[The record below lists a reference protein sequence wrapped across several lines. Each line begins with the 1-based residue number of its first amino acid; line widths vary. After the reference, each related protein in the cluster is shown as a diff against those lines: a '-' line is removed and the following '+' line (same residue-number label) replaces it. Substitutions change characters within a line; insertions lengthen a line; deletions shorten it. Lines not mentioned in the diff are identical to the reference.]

1 MQKTLLVTGG
11 AGFIGSCFVR
21 ESLKQY
27 RGAIVVLD
35 ALTYAGN
42 LENLAEVAAEPG
54 FRFVHGNICDGA
66 LLVRLLHEIRPEAVL
81 HFAAETHVDRSIL
94 APEAFIQTNVAGTFQ
109 LLKATLD
116 YYGSLDAEA
125 KRDFRFLHLS
135 TDEVYGSLS
144 LTDPAFSEDAP
155 YRPNS
160 PYSASKAASNHLV
173 RAYHQTYGLPTLTI
187 NASNTYGPR
196 QFPEKLIP
204 LMIQHALAGK
214 PLPIYGDGSNI
225 RDWLYVSDLCSGIW
239 SVLKR
244 GRVGEIYNVGGEQE
258 MSNLSLVNH
267 LCVILDNLAPK
278 NTSYAEQ
285 IVYVKD
291 RLGHDHRYALN
302 ISKAHKELGWKPIET
317 LDLGLRKSTLW
328 YLRNAIKDS

>member
-1 MQKTLLVTGG
+1 MQKTWLVTGG

-21 ESLKQY
+21 ETLKQY
-27 RGAIVVLD
+27 HGEIVVLD

-42 LENLAEVAAEPG
+42 LENLAEVEAEPG
-54 FRFVHGNICDGA
+54 FRFVHGNICDGP
-66 LLVRLLHEIRPEAVL
+66 LLARLFHDIKPQAVL

-94 APEAFIQTNVAGTFQ
+94 APEAFIQTNVEGTFQ

-144 LTDPAFSEDAP
+144 PTDPAFSEDAP

-204 LMIQHALAGK
+204 LMIQNALAGN

-225 RDWLYVSDLCSGIW
+225 RDWLYVSDLCAGIRC
-239 SVLKR
+239 VLKR
-244 GRVGEIYNVGGEQE
+244 GRIGETYNIGGEQE
-258 MSNLSLVNH
+258 MSNKALVKK
-267 LCVILDNLAPK
+267 LCTILDTLAPK
-278 NTSYAEQ
+278 TTSYAEQ
-285 IVYVKD
+285 ITYVKD
-291 RLGHDHRYALN
+291 RPGHDHRYALN
-302 ISKAHKELGWKPIET
+302 TSKIRNRLGWKPGEK
-317 LDLGLRKSTLW
+317 LKSGLRKTVFR
-328 YLRNAIKDS
+328 YLQ